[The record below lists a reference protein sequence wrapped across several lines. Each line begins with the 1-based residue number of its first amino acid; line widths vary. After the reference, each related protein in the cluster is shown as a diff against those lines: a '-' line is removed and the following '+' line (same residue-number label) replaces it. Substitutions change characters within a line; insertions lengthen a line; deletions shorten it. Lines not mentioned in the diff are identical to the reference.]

1 MGKRGRA
8 KTNKEYAIRI
18 SHPNMGDFYY
28 SHYNE
33 NGRKCM
39 FTQDLSKVSKWKTK
53 KIVEDFIKNYL
64 FDCKY
69 VLVIN
74 LGKVDTDYVTTD
86 KNKYVFRKRLYYSIP
101 AVAEKG
107 KILEYNESM
116 ELVYD
121 SLKKQLVDF
130 NNLLTDDDF
139 LKKQYEKENRDILN
153 KFVNNINMFKK
164 YQNNIIKYTKDLE
177 DTFFVDI
184 VNASFNFRTLKI
196 KTLNIINEK
205 D

>member
-1 MGKRGRA
+1 MGRRGRA
-8 KTNKEYAIRI
+8 KSNKEYAIRI
-18 SHPNMGDFYY
+18 SNPKVGDFYY

-53 KIVEDFIKNYL
+53 KIVEGIIKDYLIRSNYN
-64 FDCKY
+64 
-69 VLVIN
+69 LVIS
-74 LGKVDTDYVTTD
+74 LGKVDTDYVPTD

-107 KILEYNESM
+107 KIVEVNESM
-116 ELVYD
+116 ELIYD
-121 SLKKQLVDF
+121 SLKRQLMDF
-130 NNLLTDDDF
+130 NNLLSDDDF
-139 LKKQYEKENRDILN
+139 LRKQYEKENRDILN
-153 KFVNNINMFKK
+153 KFVNDINIFKK
-164 YQNNIIKYTKDLE
+164 HQNNIIKYTKDLE
-177 DTFFVDI
+177 NTFFLDI

-196 KTLNIINEK
+196 KTLNTINEK

>member
-18 SHPNMGDFYY
+18 SHPKMGDFYY
-28 SHYNE
+28 SHYND
-33 NGRKCM
+33 RKCM

-53 KIVEDFIKNYL
+53 RIVEGIIKDYL
-64 FDCKY
+64 ISGKY
-69 VLVIN
+69 NIVLS
-74 LGKVDTDYVTTD
+74 LGKVDVDYIPDD
-86 KNKYVFRKRLYYSIP
+86 KNKYVSRKRLYYNIST
-101 AVAEKG
+101 VAEKR
-107 KILEYNESM
+107 KILEFNESM

-121 SLKKQLVDF
+121 SIKKQLVDF

-153 KFVNNINMFKK
+153 KFVNNINIFKK
-164 YQNNIIKYTKDLE
+164 HQNSIIKYTKDLE
-177 DTFFVDI
+177 NTFFVDI

-196 KTLNIINEK
+196 KNLNIINEK